1 MKFGPGHF
9 TFNWRLTL
17 TLTLGRK
24 FLQRRS
30 WKGFDFRLRKKE
42 KSWDKILRRWGKQA
56 RFRYTGSL
64 SWCGTPSYTT
74 LVGWGQEPVRKLDE
88 SESGKIVLEKVKR
101 AYSGADLCQTMW
113 SHAKKSMKR
122 LKRTTSL
129 FLQSDV
135 ADVRSSFLK
144 TAVYTRET
152 KTTFSQFLII
162 WTIQDGTRCKV

>member
-1 MKFGPGHF
+1 MQLTKLFSKLNTIFQKDLKDTDPPMR
-9 TFNWRLTL
+9 RL
-17 TLTLGRK
+17 
-24 FLQRRS
+24 FL
-30 WKGFDFRLRKKE
+30 FVCL
-42 KSWDKILRRWGKQA
+42 L
-56 RFRYTGSL
+56 
-64 SWCGTPSYTT
+64 CGQ
-74 LVGWGQEPVRKLDE
+74 LVQVSPEIFVIMSGWGQEPVRKLDE
-88 SESGKIVLEKVKR
+88 SESGQIVLEKVKR

-113 SHAKKSMKR
+113 SHAKKSMTR

-135 ADVRSSFLK
+135 GDVRSSFLK